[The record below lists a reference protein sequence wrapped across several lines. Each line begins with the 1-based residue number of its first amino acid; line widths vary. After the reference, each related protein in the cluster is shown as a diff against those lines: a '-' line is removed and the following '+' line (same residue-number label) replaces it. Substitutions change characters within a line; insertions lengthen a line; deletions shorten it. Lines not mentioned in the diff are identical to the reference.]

1 MSAAVLEAPPVAVAP
16 ADSLPPA
23 SEPVRVLDP
32 LLELPE
38 FRARVWRMPV
48 DVYERL
54 VELGGVFPRRGE
66 LLEGIVVEKPVM
78 SPLHRRLTRRILLPF
93 MSAAPDG
100 HTVFSEAPLRLAH
113 SEPEPDVMVVR
124 GAEAEFDWVHPGAAE
139 LVVEV
144 AVSSL
149 AADRR
154 MAPIY
159 ARGSVPEYWIVVAAE
174 EAVEV
179 YRRPEDGV
187 YQEVR
192 RVGRGET
199 LVCERLP
206 EMRVALDELFG

>member
-1 MSAAVLEAPPVAVAP
+1 MSAVLEAPPLAVTF
-16 ADSLPPA
+16 ADSSPA
-23 SEPVRVLDP
+23 LIQPAPVPNP

-38 FRARVWRMPV
+38 VRARVWRMPV

-66 LLEGIVVEKPVM
+66 LLEGIFIEKPVM
-78 SPLHRRLTRRILLPF
+78 SPLHRRLTRAIFLPF

-100 HTVFSEAPLRLAH
+100 HTVFSEAPLRLVN

-124 GAEAEFDWVHPGAAE
+124 GAEAEFDRVHPSAAE
-139 LVVEV
+139 LVVEI

-154 MAPIY
+154 MASIY
-159 ARGSVPEYWIVVAAE
+159 AKGSVPEYWIVVAAE

-179 YRRPEDGV
+179 YRRPENGV

-199 LVCERLP
+199 LACKHLP
-206 EMRVALDELFG
+206 ELRVVVNELFG